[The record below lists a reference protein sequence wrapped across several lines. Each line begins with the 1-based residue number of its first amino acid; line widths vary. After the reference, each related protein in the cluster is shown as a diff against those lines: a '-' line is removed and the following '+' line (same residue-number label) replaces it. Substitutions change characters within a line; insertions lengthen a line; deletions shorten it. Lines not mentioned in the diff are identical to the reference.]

1 MTIDQLRAVRAI
13 LQFDASST
21 AAELV
26 YYFVHELGVTPGDA
40 WRAVYRRPPMHRAHN
55 EAHRTSGR
63 SADTRRELHR

>member
-1 MTIDQLRAVRAI
+1 MTVDQLRAVRAI

-40 WRAVYRRPPMHRAHN
+40 WRAAYRRPPIHLVAN
-55 EAHRTSGR
+55 EARKISGR
-63 SADTRRELHR
+63 SADTRREFHR